1 MLHGLEATLQFR
13 VVKHHLNEPLIEVTM
28 DESVP
33 LENVRSSK
41 KGVANWHKGIWLTKS
56 TNNDVHVVAFGEH
69 VLCTRSIRRLPKQWD
84 LKLAGDVTAE
94 PWCFG
99 LANLGSKLINSK
111 RVSAP
116 EVLTYAL
123 DGAGTPDE
131 AASDPPSPRVPG
143 LAVFDST
150 TLDELARS
158 APMSGHKD
166 EAARV
171 DESVVDDTPMVQES
185 PAVIREGDD
194 TQHEDSDRAA
204 KSPRLTPPDQQM
216 MMLRDMIAGGDF
228 SVLQAL
234 SLEHEDE
241 PNQTYFE
248 PNELDDLEAYDNDLN
263 FEYEDYDDAL
273 QVGDPTSANDD
284 MESRVKQLCRP
295 YTNNEPILTPEEL
308 SSLDALAD
316 QVEID
321 RLRDL
326 AVLLPT
332 SAVDGLE
339 AKKLMTRFV
348 RTWRDKVISNQRCW
362 LRRSRYVAREFSW
375 LSPDRQ
381 GLFSPAS
388 SAITSLLPYCFLHRG
403 SINGGQVMAALDIGD
418 AFLTVDQQQPTIVT
432 CELAS
437 GEVQE
442 FSLGKVLPGQ
452 RDGSLL
458 WYKSLTKDGGV
469 AVVSLL
475 VELSL
480 LTTGVL
486 CFCMLMISLWGL

>member
-1 MLHGLEATLQFR
+1 M
-13 VVKHHLNEPLIEVTM
+13 
-28 DESVP
+28 
-33 LENVRSSK
+33 
-41 KGVANWHKGIWLTKS
+41 
-56 TNNDVHVVAFGEH
+56 
-69 VLCTRSIRRLPKQWD
+69 
-84 LKLAGDVTAE
+84 
-94 PWCFG
+94 
-99 LANLGSKLINSK
+99 
-111 RVSAP
+111 
-116 EVLTYAL
+116 
-123 DGAGTPDE
+123 
-131 AASDPPSPRVPG
+131 
-143 LAVFDST
+143 
-150 TLDELARS
+150 
-158 APMSGHKD
+158 
-166 EAARV
+166 
-171 DESVVDDTPMVQES
+171 
-185 PAVIREGDD
+185 
-194 TQHEDSDRAA
+194 
-204 KSPRLTPPDQQM
+204 
-216 MMLRDMIAGGDF
+216 
-228 SVLQAL
+228 
-234 SLEHEDE
+234 
-241 PNQTYFE
+241 
-248 PNELDDLEAYDNDLN
+248 DDLEAYDNDLN
-263 FEYEDYDDAL
+263 FEYEDFDDAL

-326 AVLLPT
+326 GVLLPT

-381 GLFSPAS
+381 DLFTPAS
-388 SAITSLLPYCFLHRG
+388 SAITNRLLPYCFLHRG

-458 WYKSLTKDGGV
+458 WYKSLTKFLSDHLQME
-469 AVVSLL
+469 ALQLYPCLL
-475 VELSL
+475 NL
-480 LTTGVL
+480 
-486 CFCMLMISLWGL
+486 IS